1 MGARTGHSARAT
13 CFSSSRLR
21 QSDMLD
27 RQIGPERH
35 VPGQPAPPERHV
47 GPAGRARA
55 TCWAVRSG
63 QSDMF
68 PVSRLRQSDMLGR
81 QIGPERHV
89 PVSRLCQSDMLDRRF
104 GPERHVPGQP
114 TPPERRVGPAGRA
127 RATCSRSADS
137 ARATCWAVRSGQ
149 SDMFPVSRLRQSDML
164 GRQIGLERHVLVQ
177 PTSLE
182 RHVPTVKRHPDLRGW
197 ETPTFAHLGD
207 ANLYAREVLDHAAT
221 RAPLRRASPDAPPV
235 LR

>member
-1 MGARTGHSARAT
+1 M
-13 CFSSSRLR
+13 FPVSRPR
-21 QSDMLD
+21 QSDMLG
-27 RQIGPERH
+27 QVGPERH
-35 VPGQPAPPERHV
+35 VRARATCSRSAPPTGPPERHV
-47 GPAGRARA
+47 GP
-55 TCWAVRSG
+55 TS
-63 QSDMF
+63 
-68 PVSRLRQSDMLGR
+68 PER
-81 QIGPERHV
+81 QI
-89 PVSRLCQSDMLDRRF
+89 

-114 TPPERRVGPAGRA
+114 TPPERHVGPSGRA

-197 ETPTFAHLGD
+197 ETPTLAHLGD